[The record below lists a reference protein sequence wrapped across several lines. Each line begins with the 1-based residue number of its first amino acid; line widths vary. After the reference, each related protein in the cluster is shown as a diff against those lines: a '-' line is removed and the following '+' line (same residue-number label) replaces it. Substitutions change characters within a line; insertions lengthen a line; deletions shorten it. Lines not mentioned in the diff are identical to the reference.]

1 MEIGRIPT
9 KMTLRQDNIE
19 TGFRRDGTFVDQALE
34 AEFRAHI
41 WPRDCQQLRAMAIP
55 VALALTAPL
64 PLNGMALGWA
74 NPLFYGDI
82 LIRTVAVTLC
92 LATYLVF
99 ESVPK
104 SQRTLALPFAATLS
118 ANVVVLFAIVSGAN
132 GVEIV
137 TSAVITVT
145 LCNWA
150 FVPLK
155 VRDLLLSCSSIFF
168 GYIAILLFTS
178 PDNLQSAA
186 FASIFLIMINTV
198 GFFHVRNRNISD
210 RKEVIVSR
218 ELLATTETLRQ
229 EIAVRIEA
237 EKHAGANEEIFRG
250 VFASCPVPLCMI
262 DTTSGE
268 LIRVNK
274 RMTAFLEYTE
284 EEWIDLPIRELF
296 VDNDAFEEAAAIL
309 RRDHSVLCDE
319 IRMRTKDGEIRWA
332 LLSARRFSMPDGE
345 TVLASFVDITDQKQK
360 EIELANASTDAE
372 KANVAKSQF
381 LANMSHELRT
391 PLNAIIGFSD
401 IMESEVFGAI
411 GNERYLGYMTDIKSS
426 GIHLLS
432 IINEILD
439 LSKIESNS
447 KELHQEEVD
456 LNEIVEIAT
465 RLIRHHAQEKSIR
478 LNLALTNDDP
488 VLMGDERAI
497 KQIILN
503 LLSNAVKFTT
513 DDGSIMVRTHQIG
526 SRIVVEISDTGIG
539 IPDDQIDTIT
549 EPFVQLE
556 NTLASKKTGTG
567 LGLSIAT
574 RLAELHGGRLE
585 IESIVNEGTT
595 ARLILPHVRNDKLAL

>member
-1 MEIGRIPT
+1 
-9 KMTLRQDNIE
+9 MTLRQNHIE
-19 TGFRRDGTFVDQALE
+19 TDFRRDGTFVDQSLE

-41 WPRDCQQLRAMAIP
+41 WPRDCQQLRALAIP
-55 VALALTAPL
+55 VALALIAPL
-64 PLNGMALGWA
+64 PLSGMTLGLD

-82 LIRTVAVTLC
+82 LIRTVAVALC
-92 LATYLVF
+92 FAIYLVF
-99 ESVPK
+99 EQPPK
-104 SQRTLALPFAATLS
+104 TQRALVIPFATTLC
-118 ANVVVLFAIVSGAN
+118 ANAVILYAIASGAN
-132 GVEIV
+132 GIEIA
-137 TSAVITVT
+137 TSAAITVT

-150 FVPLK
+150 FVPIK
-155 VRDLLLSCSSIFF
+155 VRNLLISGASICLGYITILLLAFP
-168 GYIAILLFTS
+168 G
-178 PDNLQSAA
+178 NLQSVAL
-186 FASIFLIMINTV
+186 ASILLIMINTI
-198 GFFHVRNRNISD
+198 GFFHVRNRNISE
-210 RKEVIVSR
+210 RKEVIVAR
-218 ELLATTETLRQ
+218 ELLATTENLRQ
-229 EIAVRIEA
+229 EIAVRIKA
-237 EKHAGANEEIFRG
+237 EKHAGANEEIFQG

-262 DTTSGE
+262 DATSGE

-274 RMTAFLEYTE
+274 RMTAFLGYTE
-284 EEWIDLPIRELF
+284 EESIDQPIRELF
-296 VDNDAFEEAAAIL
+296 ADSDTFEEIAAIL
-309 RRDHSVLCDE
+309 RRDHSVLYDE
-319 IRMRTKDGEIRWA
+319 IRMRTKGGEIRWA

-360 EIELANASTDAE
+360 EIELAIASAEAE

-426 GIHLLS
+426 GVHLLS

-456 LNEIVEIAT
+456 LREIVEIAT
-465 RLIRHHAQEKSIR
+465 RLIRHHAQEKSIH
-478 LNLALTNDDP
+478 LNLALANDDP
-488 VLMGDERAI
+488 ILMGDERAI

-503 LLSNAVKFTT
+503 LLSNAVKFTP
-513 DDGSIMVRTHQIG
+513 DGGSIMIRTHQIG
-526 SRIVVEISDTGIG
+526 SRIIVEVSDTGIG
-539 IPDDQIDTIT
+539 IPEDQLDTIT

-556 NTLASKKTGTG
+556 STLASKKAGTG

-574 RLAELHGGRLE
+574 RLAELHGGCLE

-595 ARLILPHVRNDKLAL
+595 ARLILPHVRNEKLAL

>member
-1 MEIGRIPT
+1 
-9 KMTLRQDNIE
+9 MTLRQDNIE
-19 TGFRRDGTFVDQALE
+19 TDFRRDGTFVDQALE

-55 VALALTAPL
+55 VAFALTAPL
-64 PLNGMALGWA
+64 PLNGMVLGWS
-74 NPLFYGDI
+74 NPLFYGEI
-82 LIRTVAVTLC
+82 LIRTIAVALC

-99 ESVPK
+99 ESAPK
-104 SQRTLALPFAATLS
+104 SQRTLALPFATTLS
-118 ANVVVLFAIVSGAN
+118 ANIVVLFAIASGAN

-137 TSAVITVT
+137 TSAVIMVT
-145 LCNWA
+145 FCNWA

-155 VRDLLLSCSSIFF
+155 VRDLLLSCSSIFL
-168 GYIAILLFTS
+168 GYIAILLLTS
-178 PDNLQSAA
+178 LDNLQSAA
-186 FASIFLIMINTV
+186 FASIFLIMINTI
-198 GFFHVRNRNISD
+198 GFFHTRNRNISD
-210 RKEVIVSR
+210 RKEVIVAR
-218 ELLATTETLRQ
+218 ELLATTENLRQ

-237 EKHAGANEEIFRG
+237 EKHAGANEEIFHG

-319 IRMRTKDGEIRWA
+319 IRMRTKDGGTRWA

-360 EIELANASTDAE
+360 EIELANASADAE

-401 IMESEVFGAI
+401 IMESEVFGPI

-478 LNLALTNDDP
+478 LSLTLTNDDP

-503 LLSNAVKFTT
+503 LLSNAVKFTP
-513 DDGSIMVRTHQIG
+513 DDGLIMVRTHQIG

-539 IPDDQIDTIT
+539 IPEDQLDTIT

-556 NTLASKKTGTG
+556 STLASKKTGTG

-585 IESIVNEGTT
+585 IESIVNQGTT